1 MKQGSED
8 ADMSETSMVLENSLR
23 APHDARVAL
32 RKLLRGLHPSILA
45 DAELVLSELV
55 TNVVRHTDTGGSVRL
70 ICGPETVR
78 MEVSDRGRRLPVIRA
93 DTPGRVDGR
102 GLRVVDVL
110 ATAWG
115 VEERADGK
123 TTWAELR
130 TNDAGAG

>member
-1 MKQGSED
+1 MERDGED
-8 ADMSETSMVLENSLR
+8 ADTSESSMVLENSLR

-32 RKLLRGLHPSILA
+32 RKLLRGVHPSMVA

-70 ICGPETVR
+70 ICGPEIVR
-78 MEVSDRGRRLPVIRA
+78 MEVSDRDRGLPAIRA
-93 DTPGRVDGR
+93 DMPGRADGR

-130 TNDAGAG
+130 TNDIGTR